1 MQKEKTQG
9 FGKDE
14 RLYRKKEI
22 KELFDKGSSFYLHP
36 LKVIYMPN
44 PASECHQVLFTV
56 SKRNFKRAPDR
67 NLIKRRMREAYR
79 KHKIELRDLS
89 PMMIA
94 YIYARNEMMDYSK
107 IEAVITK
114 SFSRIRNF
122 K

>member
-1 MQKEKTQG
+1 MQKEKIQG

-36 LKVIYMPN
+36 LKVIFMPN
-44 PASECHQVLFTV
+44 PASDCHQVLFTV

-67 NLIKRRMREAYR
+67 NLVKRRMRESYR
-79 KHKIELRDLS
+79 KHKTGLKDLP

-94 YIYARNEMMDYSK
+94 YIYARNEMLDYSK
-107 IEAVITK
+107 VESAIIQ
-114 SFSRIRNF
+114 SFTRIRNF
-122 K
+122 G